1 MLSFGRPRHDVKVT
15 DFTTSWSDGKAF
27 CAVIHDYHA
36 KRFSYSEVEEKEPAH
51 RLEYAFTF
59 AEEKV
64 SVERLLDKEGTC
76 YIHCVWVYL
85 SCQA

>member
-1 MLSFGRPRHDVKVT
+1 MEVT

-36 KRFSYSEVEEKEPAH
+36 SSFSYSEVEGKEPAQ

-59 AEEKV
+59 AEQKV
-64 SVERLLDKEGTC
+64 SVERLLDKEGVC
-76 YIHCVWVYL
+76 YILVYAYT
-85 SCQA
+85 CHVRRDAITYHV